1 MLSIY
6 MEICIYIPW
15 GAKPLGWH
23 LEPVWFSLILTM
35 RRDGIYNKAT
45 QVPKGLQNKAT
56 FLD

>member
-1 MLSIY
+1 